1 MLDFGLQNFDPLR
14 LWTSGFR
21 PPWTLD
27 FGILTPLD
35 FGLRKCRSPTGG
47 ARMVDTPYVSRTV
60 LMKAIF
66 ESFAGHSYFMGDNDS

>member
-1 MLDFGLQNFDPLR
+1 MLDFGLQNFDPLG

-47 ARMVDTPYVSRTV
+47 ARLGVVPYVFHNLTV
-60 LMKAIF
+60 
-66 ESFAGHSYFMGDNDS
+66 